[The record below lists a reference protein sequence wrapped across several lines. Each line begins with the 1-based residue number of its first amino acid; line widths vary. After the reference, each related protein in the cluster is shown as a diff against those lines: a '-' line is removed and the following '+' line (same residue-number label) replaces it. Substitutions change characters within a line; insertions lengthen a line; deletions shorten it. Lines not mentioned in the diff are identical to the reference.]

1 MRHGSIAEATEI
13 AMHTGLKAVSRWIK
27 DERGVTSIEYAL
39 LGSLIAMAIVFA
51 VMSLGTSL
59 SNLYQDV
66 AARIAAAT

>member
-1 MRHGSIAEATEI
+1 MQTR
-13 AMHTGLKAVSRWIK
+13 KNAVSKWIE

-59 SNLYQDV
+59 GNLYQDV
-66 AARIAAAT
+66 AARITAAT